1 MRTVSPE
8 TADVEVSN
16 RKKFE
21 ELCDVKNVE
30 LGIVKVPEEVLDEL
44 IHKEKLDKFYTVDEV
59 PVAR

>member
-1 MRTVSPE
+1 MSPE
-8 TADVEVSN
+8 AVDIEVSH

-30 LGIVKVPEEVLDEL
+30 LGIVKVPRELLNDL
-44 IHKEKLDKFYTVDEV
+44 IHQGDIESYYDVEAV